1 MSATIRFVFSKATK
15 SVVPFIIVRFDAGGW
30 KTTNEKDDRMRNRVK
45 ATAGGSGGRSMLPVL
60 LGCSFAASFSQSM
73 MNIALP
79 ELAHEFSVTLSMANW
94 LVVGYQ
100 VVAATAV
107 TLAAFLLKRFGL
119 RTVFFVGVFALAA
132 GSGLA
137 VFAPSFP
144 ILFCCRLVQAI
155 CSGLFYPVVT
165 SAIMTVSPK
174 GRLGTNL
181 AMNSGV
187 IALGLAVSPVV
198 SGLVL
203 TYFGR
208 HAMFVVPLGL
218 AIALFAIGCALLRNI
233 GAREQVSA
241 DPLSV
246 ALSLVGLGALMY
258 GLSEFT
264 HDLVFSIAALAGGIT
279 VLAVFV
285 RRQFTAKAPLLN
297 LRPLGHPRFALG
309 LTLVMVGTMIS
320 FSLSVLLPLY
330 FEGAVAYSAFFAGL
344 LMLGP
349 VVANAVCS
357 VAGGKLFD
365 RRGIWPMLPLGFA
378 VVLAGLLGVFSF
390 SKDLLVVA
398 VVALCAVAYVG
409 LGFVVSP
416 SKTTALDQLPADL
429 YPYGA
434 SINSTFTQIASAIGP
449 SLFVGVLSSDVLRDT
464 AAGLAKAYAYAAAF
478 SHALTLAIGIALA
491 GLVLAFLYARSLRGK
506 DKR

>member
-1 MSATIRFVFSKATK
+1 
-15 SVVPFIIVRFDAGGW
+15 
-30 KTTNEKDDRMRNRVK
+30 
-45 ATAGGSGGRSMLPVL
+45 
-60 LGCSFAASFSQSM
+60 
-73 MNIALP
+73 
-79 ELAHEFSVTLSMANW
+79 
-94 LVVGYQ
+94 
-100 VVAATAV
+100 
-107 TLAAFLLKRFGL
+107 
-119 RTVFFVGVFALAA
+119 
-132 GSGLA
+132 
-137 VFAPSFP
+137 
-144 ILFCCRLVQAI
+144 
-155 CSGLFYPVVT
+155 
-165 SAIMTVSPK
+165 
-174 GRLGTNL
+174 
-181 AMNSGV
+181 
-187 IALGLAVSPVV
+187 
-198 SGLVL
+198 
-203 TYFGR
+203 
-208 HAMFVVPLGL
+208 
-218 AIALFAIGCALLRNI
+218 
-233 GAREQVSA
+233 
-241 DPLSV
+241 
-246 ALSLVGLGALMY
+246 
-258 GLSEFT
+258 
-264 HDLVFSIAALAGGIT
+264 
-279 VLAVFV
+279 
-285 RRQFTAKAPLLN
+285 
-297 LRPLGHPRFALG
+297 
-309 LTLVMVGTMIS
+309 MIS

-378 VVLAGLLGVFSF
+378 VVLAGLLGVFFF

-464 AAGLAKAYAYAAAF
+464 AAGLAKADAYAAAF